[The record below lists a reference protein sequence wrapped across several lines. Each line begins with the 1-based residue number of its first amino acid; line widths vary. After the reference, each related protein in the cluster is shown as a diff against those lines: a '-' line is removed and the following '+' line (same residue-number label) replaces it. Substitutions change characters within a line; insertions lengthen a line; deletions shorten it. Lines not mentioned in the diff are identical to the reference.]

1 MPLLLLLPEPGSS
14 AFLEEERYSDHTF
27 CGILPDTS
35 ASGLLIA
42 GLGQAKALIRL
53 IKTLTIEAT
62 NKKHTVNFG
71 VSFTISSGILN
82 IPIIFGNIPFYIL
95 NSGTPFLY
103 SITDIDRIGV
113 KLDNIN
119 NLLI

>member
-1 MPLLLLLPEPGSS
+1 MPLPLDHNS
-14 AFLEEERYSDHTF
+14 AFLEEERYNNHTF
-27 CGILPDTS
+27 RGILPDTS
-35 ASGLLIA
+35 ASGLLTA

-71 VSFTISSGILN
+71 ASSAISSGILN
-82 IPIIFGNIPFYIL
+82 ILMIFGNIPFYIL
-95 NSGTPFLY
+95 NSGILFLY
-103 SITDIDRIGV
+103 SITDIDRIGI
-113 KLDNIN
+113 KLDNID